1 MSQKCHVAILGAT
14 GLVGQAFLDILSG
27 SKLPLGSLHLLA
39 SSDSTGMRLQF
50 AGKDVEVKDAAEFD
64 FSQVHL
70 GLFSAGASVSK
81 RYAPKAAEAGCLV
94 IDNTAQFR
102 SDDDVPLVIPEV
114 NGHRI
119 SDYRQ
124 RNIIANPNCS
134 TIQLLVALKPIY
146 NAVGIKRIHVA
157 SYQAVSG
164 IGRDGTESLMRES
177 TDVLSGKDP
186 DTGPFPKR
194 IAFNVIPQAGDI
206 TVDGHTEEE
215 LKLVRETHK
224 IMEDTSIE
232 VVATC
237 ARVPVFNGHSEAVHI
252 ETAKP
257 LSVSDALELLRA
269 APGVRVADSHEDGG
283 YQTVAELG
291 SDSDCVCVGRV
302 RTALFGERGL
312 CMWVVG
318 DNVRKG
324 AALNS
329 VQIAEYWW
337 DKFA

>member
-1 MSQKCHVAILGAT
+1 MSQKCNVAILGAT
-14 GLVGQAFLDILSG
+14 GLVGQAFLDILGG

-64 FSQVHL
+64 FSQAHV
-70 GLFSAGASVSK
+70 GLFSAGASVSE
-81 RYAPKAAEAGCLV
+81 RYAPKAAKAGCLV

-119 SDYRQ
+119 SNYRQ

-146 NAVGIKRIHVA
+146 DAVGIKRIHVA

-164 IGRDGTESLMRES
+164 IGRDGTESLIRES
-177 TDVLSGKDP
+177 ADVLSGKDT
-186 DTGPFPKR
+186 DVGPFPKR

-206 TVDGHTEEE
+206 TADGHTEEE

-257 LSVSDALELLRA
+257 LSTMDALELLRA

-291 SDSDCVCVGRV
+291 SDSDYVCVGRV

-337 DKFA
+337 DKFS